1 MSLSESKGEYK
12 SDQLNEEE
20 DGLIR
25 VNHIRVGPSFC
36 PISDPLDIVMSYTLS
51 ENVAGAQWNF
61 AYLVDSVRK
70 RHLVQLGR
78 GGDGE
83 ALVAGAPQT
92 LSFRT
97 GEIDVG
103 HLKPSQLC
111 NAGLLILTL
120 HGRTAGDL
128 EDTELGCIQL
138 VVQAMPAGAGDPSG
152 SFLRSILN
160 PWE

>member
-1 MSLSESKGEYK
+1 MSLSESKGECK
-12 SDQLNEEE
+12 SDQVNEEE

-25 VNHIRVGPSFC
+25 VHHISVGPSMC
-36 PISDPLDIVMSYTLS
+36 PISDPLDIVMSYTLA
-51 ENVAGAQWNF
+51 ENVASAQWDI

-70 RHLVQLGR
+70 RHLVQLGQV
-78 GGDGE
+78 GGEETLAANTRRD
-83 ALVAGAPQT
+83 

-97 GEIDVG
+97 GKIEVG

-120 HGRTAGDL
+120 RGRTAGDL
-128 EDTELGCIQL
+128 ENTELGCIQL
-138 VVQAMPAGAGDPSG
+138 VVQAMPAAGAGEPT
-152 SFLRSILN
+152 FIRSILN